1 MQKPEQTQEN
11 REFSTGDAIRRFRHQ
26 LEVFGGILARTR
38 KGTSAGLEDFDAVAE
53 QMIGEIFGSSSEML
67 EAYSYAQLGEAA
79 GLINLPEEAQEP
91 GGQDTE
97 QESLQQRKRVLERC
111 IAELESR

>member
-1 MQKPEQTQEN
+1 MQKPEKKRQH
-11 REFSTGDAIRRFRHQ
+11 REVSTEDAIKRLRHQ
-26 LEVFGGILARTR
+26 LEVFGGILAG
-38 KGTSAGLEDFDAVAE
+38 KGTSSSLEDFDAVTE
-53 QMIGEIFGSSSEML
+53 QMIGGIFGSSSEMM

-91 GGQDTE
+91 GSHNTE
-97 QESLQQRKRVLERC
+97 QESLQQRKRILERC